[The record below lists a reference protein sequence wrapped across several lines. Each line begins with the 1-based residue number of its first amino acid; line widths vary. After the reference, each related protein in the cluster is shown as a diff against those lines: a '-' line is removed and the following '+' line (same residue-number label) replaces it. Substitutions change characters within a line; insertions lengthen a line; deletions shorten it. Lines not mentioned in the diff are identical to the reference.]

1 MMRHTLHVLS
11 VILINKLTKLF
22 SLIKYRIIGPPRIL
36 THSQDLNAEILRLF
50 GANIGKNNVRI
61 LSPITIHNAFSNLY
75 EAYRNLTVNDDC
87 VLNGNIYLDLTSKIT
102 LKKGVSLGPGVI
114 IMSHNPYNRNSL
126 LEDRLQH
133 TCGVKSVLIKEGAGI
148 KANALVTMG

>member
-1 MMRHTLHVLS
+1 
-11 VILINKLTKLF
+11 
-22 SLIKYRIIGPPRIL
+22 
-36 THSQDLNAEILRLF
+36 
-50 GANIGKNNVRI
+50 
-61 LSPITIHNAFSNLY
+61 
-75 EAYRNLTVNDDC
+75 
-87 VLNGNIYLDLTSKIT
+87 
-102 LKKGVSLGPGVI
+102 LGPGVI